1 MTEEKARALQSALA
15 DLQKTFY
22 ELKVAYSELQEQV
35 NQKDQRIE
43 ELEGQLLKERLR
55 NLELEKRLAKDS
67 HNSSK
72 PPSSD
77 GYKRQTKRRE
87 KSQKSRGG
95 QAGHRG
101 HHLAQVPTPDQVV
114 LHRPQHCQQCDEEL
128 PQTGGVVKECRQIH
142 DLPPL
147 RLQVTEHQIVEQRC
161 PRCGARCQGAFPA
174 GVDAVAQYGPNVQ
187 ALAVYL
193 SQFQLLPLSRITE
206 LFADLKLGSLSEGSV
221 VNWVREAAEGLRPT
235 HEALEQLLLQSR
247 VAHVDETGG
256 RIGGV
261 LHWFHVLSSPWLT
274 IYHWHRKRGQEA
286 MDAIGLLPRYAGRLV
301 HDRWKSYDSYTC
313 QHSLCGAHLLRD
325 CLFLAEQEGP
335 QWAQDMH
342 DLLLELHEVV
352 KQACSQ
358 GQKAL
363 SPVMRNHWVAQY
375 FEVLQ
380 LGYHSYH
387 EAHPPPEQ
395 TTPGKRGRKKQEP
408 SKNLLDALLSRAE
421 QVLAFV
427 DDFLVPFT
435 NNLAERDL
443 RMIKVQQKISGTF
456 RSEASA
462 TAFCTIRSYLVTMR
476 KQGRSMLDA
485 LAAVFQG
492 SPFPV
497 AWEPGS

>member
-1 MTEEKARALQSALA
+1 MTEEEARALQSAFA
-15 DLQKTFY
+15 DLQKAFH
-22 ELKVAYSELQEQV
+22 ELRAAYSELQEQV
-35 NQKDQRIE
+35 KQKEQRIE
-43 ELEGQLLKERLR
+43 ELESQLLKERLR

-95 QAGHRG
+95 QVGHRG
-101 HHLAQVPTPDQVV
+101 HHLAQVPTPDQVI
-114 LHRPQHCQQCDEEL
+114 LHRPQHCQQCDEVL
-128 PQTGGVVKECRQIH
+128 PQTGGVVKERRQIH
-142 DLPPL
+142 DVPPL
-147 RLQVTEHQIVEQRC
+147 RLQVREHQVVVQRC
-161 PRCGARCQGAFPA
+161 PRCGACCQGAFPA
-174 GVDAVAQYGPNVQ
+174 GVDAAAQYGPNVQ

-193 SQFQLLPLSRITE
+193 SQYQLLPLSRVTE
-206 LFADLKLGSLSEGSV
+206 LFADLKLGPLSEGSL
-221 VNWVREAAEGLRPT
+221 VNWVREAAEGLKPT
-235 HEALEQLLLQSR
+235 QETLERLLLQTR
-247 VAHVDETGG
+247 VAHGDETGG
-256 RIGGV
+256 RIDGV
-261 LHWFHVLSSPWLT
+261 LHWFHVLSTRWLT

-286 MDAIGLLPRYAGRLV
+286 MDAIGLLPRYAGRLL
-301 HDRWKSYDSYTC
+301 HDRWQSYDSYSC

-325 CLFLAEQEGP
+325 CLFVAEQEGQP
-335 QWAQDMH
+335 WAQDMH
-342 DLLLELHEVV
+342 DLLLDLNEVV
-352 KQACSQ
+352 KQARAQ

-363 SPVMRNHWVAQY
+363 SPVVRNHWVAQY
-375 FEVLQ
+375 FEVLR
-380 LGYHSYH
+380 LGYQAYH
-387 EAHPPPEQ
+387 ETHSPPEP
-395 TTPGKRGRKKQEP
+395 TTPGKRGRKKQDP
-408 SKNLLDALLSRAE
+408 GKNLLDVLLSRAE

-427 DDFLVPFT
+427 DDLTVPFT

-456 RSEASA
+456 RSDAGA

>member
-1 MTEEKARALQSALA
+1 MTEEEARALQSAFA
-15 DLQKTFY
+15 DLQKAFH
-22 ELKVAYSELQEQV
+22 ELKAAYSELQEQV
-35 NQKDQRIE
+35 KQKEQRIE
-43 ELEGQLLKERLR
+43 ELESQLLKEKLR

-77 GYKRQTKRRE
+77 GYRRQVKRRE

-95 QAGHRG
+95 QAGHQG
-101 HHLAQVPTPDQVV
+101 HHLAQVESPDQVV
-114 LHRPQHCQQCDEEL
+114 QHRPLHCQQCHEVL
-128 PQTGGVVKECRQIH
+128 PQTAGVVKERRQIQ
-142 DLPPL
+142 DVPPL
-147 RLQVTEHQIVEQRC
+147 RLQVTEHQLVEQRC

-193 SQFQLLPLSRITE
+193 SQFQLLPLERITE
-206 LFADLKLGSLSEGSV
+206 FFADWKLGPVSEGSL
-221 VNWVREAAEGLRPT
+221 VNWVREAAERLRPT
-235 HEALEQLLLQSR
+235 QETLERLLLKSR
-247 VAHVDETGG
+247 LAHVDETGG

-261 LHWFHVLSSPWLT
+261 LHWFHVLCTRWLT

-286 MDAIGLLPRYAGRLV
+286 MDAIALLPRYAGRLL
-301 HDRWKSYDSYTC
+301 HDRWKSYDSYSC

-325 CLFLAEQEGP
+325 CLFVAEQEGQ

-342 DLLLELHEVV
+342 DLLLDLHEVV
-352 KQACSQ
+352 KQAREK

-363 SPVMRNHWVAQY
+363 SPGVRNHWIAQY
-375 FEVLQ
+375 FEVLR
-380 LGYHSYH
+380 LGYQAYH
-387 EAHPPPEQ
+387 QAHPPPEQ
-395 TTPGKRGRKKQEP
+395 TIPGKRGRKKQDP
-408 SKNLLDALLSRAE
+408 GKNLLDALLSRAE

-427 DDFLVPFT
+427 DDLTVPFT

-456 RSEASA
+456 RSEAGA

-485 LAAVFQG
+485 LAAVFHG

>member
-1 MTEEKARALQSALA
+1 MTEEEARALQSAFA
-15 DLQKTFY
+15 DLQKAFH
-22 ELKVAYSELQEQV
+22 EVKAIVSELQEQV
-35 NQKDQRIE
+35 KQKEQRIE
-43 ELEGQLLKERLR
+43 ELESQLLKEKLR

-77 GYKRQTKRRE
+77 GYRRQAKRRE

-95 QAGHRG
+95 QAGHQG
-101 HHLAQVPTPDQVV
+101 HSLAQVPTPDQVIQ
-114 LHRPQHCQQCDEEL
+114 HRPLHCQQCHEGL
-128 PQTGGVVKECRQIH
+128 PQTAGVVKERRQIH
-142 DLPPL
+142 DVPPL
-147 RLQVTEHQIVEQRC
+147 CLQVTEHQLVEQKC
-161 PRCGARCQGAFPA
+161 PRCGACCQGAFPT

-193 SQFQLLPLSRITE
+193 SQFQLLPLQRITE
-206 LFADLKLGSLSEGSV
+206 FFADWKLGPVSEGSL
-221 VNWVREAAEGLRPT
+221 VNWVREAAERLGPT
-235 HEALEQLLLQSR
+235 QETLERLLLKSR

-256 RIGGV
+256 RIEGV
-261 LHWFHVLSSPWLT
+261 LHWFHVLCTRWLT

-286 MDAIGLLPRYAGRLV
+286 MDAIGLLPKYAGRLL
-301 HDRWKSYDSYTC
+301 HDRWKSYDNYTC
-313 QHSLCGAHLLRD
+313 LHSLCGAHLLRD
-325 CLFLAEQEGP
+325 CLCIAEQEGQP
-335 QWAQDMH
+335 WAQDMH
-342 DLLLELHEVV
+342 DLLLHLNEVV
-352 KQACSQ
+352 KQAREK

-363 SPVMRNHWVAQY
+363 SPQVRNQWVAQY
-375 FEVLQ
+375 FEVLR
-380 LGYHSYH
+380 LGYQAYH

-395 TTPGKRGRKKQEP
+395 TTPGKRGRKKQDP
-408 SKNLLDALLSRAE
+408 GKNLLDALLSRAE

-427 DDFLVPFT
+427 DDLTVPFT

-456 RSEASA
+456 RSEAGA
-462 TAFCTIRSYLVTMR
+462 TAFCTIRSYLATMR

-492 SPFPV
+492 SPFPL

>member
-1 MTEEKARALQSALA
+1 MTEEEARALQSALA
-15 DLQKTFY
+15 DLQSAFH
-22 ELKVAYSELQEQV
+22 ELKAAYRELQEQMK
-35 NQKDQRIE
+35 QKEQRIE
-43 ELEGQLLKERLR
+43 ELESQLLKEKLR

-77 GYKRQTKRRE
+77 GYKRQGKRRE

-95 QAGHRG
+95 QVGHPGHR
-101 HHLAQVPTPDQVV
+101 LALVATPDQV
-114 LHRPQHCQQCDEEL
+114 LQHRPRYCQQCEEAL
-128 PQTGGVVKECRQIH
+128 PQTGGIVKECRQIH
-142 DLPPL
+142 DVPPL
-147 RLQVTEHQIVEQRC
+147 RLQVTEHQVIEQTC
-161 PRCGARCQGAFPA
+161 PRCGACCQGTFPR
-174 GVDAVAQYGPNVQ
+174 GVEAVAQYGPNVQ

-206 LFADLKLGSLSEGSV
+206 LFADLKLGSLSEGSL
-221 VNWVREAAEGLRPT
+221 VNWVREAAVLLQPT
-235 HEALEQLLLQSR
+235 QATLEELLLHSR
-247 VAHVDETGG
+247 LAHVDETGG

-261 LHWFHVLSSPWLT
+261 LHWFHVMSNQWLT

-286 MDAIGLLPRYAGRLV
+286 MDAIGLLPKYTGRLL
-301 HDRWKSYDSYTC
+301 HDRWKSYDSYLC
-313 QHSLCGAHLLRD
+313 SHSLCGAHLLRD
-325 CLFLAEQEGP
+325 CLFVAEQEGQ
-335 QWAQDMH
+335 QWAQTMH
-342 DLLLELHEVV
+342 DLLLDLNTVVNQARAQGHPALAPEV
-352 KQACSQ
+352 
-358 GQKAL
+358 
-363 SPVMRNHWVAQY
+363 RNHWVARY
-375 FEVLQ
+375 FEVLRG
-380 LGYHSYH
+380 GYHAWN
-387 EAHPPPEQ
+387 EAHPPPEP
-395 TTPGKRGRKKQEP
+395 TTPKKRGRHKQDP
-408 SKNLLDALLSRAE
+408 GKNLLDALLSRAD

-427 DDFLVPFT
+427 DDFTVPFT

-456 RSEASA
+456 RSEVGA